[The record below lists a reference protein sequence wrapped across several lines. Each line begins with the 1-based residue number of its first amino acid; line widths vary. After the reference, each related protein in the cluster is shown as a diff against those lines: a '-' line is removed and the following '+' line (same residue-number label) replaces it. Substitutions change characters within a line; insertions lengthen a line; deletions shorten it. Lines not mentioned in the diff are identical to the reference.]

1 MPMAGNGPMPKI
13 ISGSST
19 MFATHPH
26 IRLTMLAC
34 IRPTDWKIFS
44 KVMPS
49 EMMSEKAKAMLE

>member
-1 MPMAGNGPMPKI
+1 
-13 ISGSST
+13 